1 MTVNLIISIVTFWI
15 TGDWWQWILICFIS
29 DPTPVRLRLQSQPVF
44 SSPPVQSQS
53 PSNAATRVNWQNSK
67 SVWQEIDSGKLPL
80 SLLIVTDCFCLFQ
93 HSLHGDSSCYCS
105 TGSPVFTGYC
115 CRIQRPLCRPAACL
129 QTGTEHRLFSPSALH
144 HQKKPSKVCFVSIC
158 TFKVQDVERYCSHT
172 LQHFKHGCY
181 VAVSIYKKKK
191 MCWL

>member
-1 MTVNLIISIVTFWI
+1 MLLYIELRWGCAVTVNFIISIVTFWI

-53 PSNAATRVNWQNSK
+53 PSDAATRVNWQYSLYILSIYQYIDNI
-67 SVWQEIDSGKLPL
+67 VWQEIDSGKLPL
-80 SLLIVTDCFCLFQ
+80 SSLIVTECFCLLQ

-115 CRIQRPLCRPAACL
+115 GRIQRPLCRPAACL
-129 QTGTEHRLFSPSALH
+129 QTGTEHRLYLVQVLYTTKKNKQGLFCLILH
-144 HQKKPSKVCFVSIC
+144 I
-158 TFKVQDVERYCSHT
+158 
-172 LQHFKHGCY
+172 
-181 VAVSIYKKKK
+181 
-191 MCWL
+191 